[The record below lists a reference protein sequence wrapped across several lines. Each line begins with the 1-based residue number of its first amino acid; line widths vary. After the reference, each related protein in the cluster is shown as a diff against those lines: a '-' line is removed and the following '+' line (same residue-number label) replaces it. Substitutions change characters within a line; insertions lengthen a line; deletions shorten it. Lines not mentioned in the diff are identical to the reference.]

1 MITKKINKNVLFYV
15 GRFLHADTEYYG
27 LSSDEKPVEKVE
39 NASIFYEMD
48 TQAVYMFDA
57 QNNQWIAQ

>member
-15 GRFLHADTEYYG
+15 GEFIHADTEYYG
-27 LSSDEKPVEKVE
+27 LSTDKKPVERVN

-48 TQAVYMFDA
+48 TQKVWLFDA
-57 QNNQWIAQ
+57 KNNVWIEQ